1 MILFIQTLLTNLTM
15 TLHSLSSQFE
25 ELVKTALDKKQQM
38 EQSDDTPK
46 MIDESAKSQDFFQSN
61 KEKVER
67 KYATTRVKLRN
78 FLSNMH
84 TLE

>member
-1 MILFIQTLLTNLTM
+1 M
-15 TLHSLSSQFE
+15 
-25 ELVKTALDKKQQM
+25 KTALDKKQQM

-46 MIDESAKSQDFFQSN
+46 MIDESATSQDFFQSN
-61 KEKVER
+61 KEKIER

>member
-1 MILFIQTLLTNLTM
+1 M
-15 TLHSLSSQFE
+15 
-25 ELVKTALDKKQQM
+25 KTAMDKKQQM

-61 KEKVER
+61 KEKIER

>member
-1 MILFIQTLLTNLTM
+1 M
-15 TLHSLSSQFE
+15 TLHSLKSQFE
-25 ELVKTALDKKQQM
+25 ELVKAALDKKQQM

-46 MIDESAKSQDFFQSN
+46 MIGESAKSQDFFQSN
-61 KEKVER
+61 KDKIER

-78 FLSNMH
+78 VLSNMQ

>member
-1 MILFIQTLLTNLTM
+1 M
-15 TLHSLSSQFE
+15 
-25 ELVKTALDKKQQM
+25 KTAMDKKQQM

-46 MIDESAKSQDFFQSN
+46 MIDESAKSQEFFQSN

>member
-1 MILFIQTLLTNLTM
+1 M
-15 TLHSLSSQFE
+15 
-25 ELVKTALDKKQQM
+25 KTALDKKQQM

>member
-1 MILFIQTLLTNLTM
+1 M
-15 TLHSLSSQFE
+15 
-25 ELVKTALDKKQQM
+25 KTAMDKKQQL

>member
-1 MILFIQTLLTNLTM
+1 M

-25 ELVKTALDKKQQM
+25 ELVKTAMDKKQQM

>member
-1 MILFIQTLLTNLTM
+1 M
-15 TLHSLSSQFE
+15 
-25 ELVKTALDKKQQM
+25 KTALDKKQQM

-61 KEKVER
+61 KEKIER

>member
-1 MILFIQTLLTNLTM
+1 M
-15 TLHSLSSQFE
+15 TLHSLNSQFE
-25 ELVKTALDKKQQM
+25 ELVKAALDKKQQM

-46 MIDESAKSQDFFQSN
+46 MIGESAKSQDFFQSN
-61 KEKVER
+61 KDKIER

-78 FLSNMH
+78 VLSNMQ

>member
-1 MILFIQTLLTNLTM
+1 M
-15 TLHSLSSQFE
+15 
-25 ELVKTALDKKQQM
+25 KTALDKKQQM

-61 KEKVER
+61 KEKTER

>member
-1 MILFIQTLLTNLTM
+1 M
-15 TLHSLSSQFE
+15 
-25 ELVKTALDKKQQM
+25 KTAMDKKQQM

>member
-1 MILFIQTLLTNLTM
+1 M
-15 TLHSLSSQFE
+15 
-25 ELVKTALDKKQQM
+25 KTALDKKQQM

-61 KEKVER
+61 KEKIER

-78 FLSNMH
+78 FLSDMH

>member
-1 MILFIQTLLTNLTM
+1 M
-15 TLHSLSSQFE
+15 
-25 ELVKTALDKKQQM
+25 KTAMDKKQQM

-84 TLE
+84 TSE

>member
-1 MILFIQTLLTNLTM
+1 M
-15 TLHSLSSQFE
+15 
-25 ELVKTALDKKQQM
+25 KTALDKKQQM

-61 KEKVER
+61 KEKIER

-84 TLE
+84 TLQ